1 MAPSFGLPGGD
12 IISALDWI
20 NSIRK
25 AVQDEDGASAQCQR
39 LVQRLHALQI
49 TFQCLECLECL
60 ESNALNQSHID
71 GVQAEADM
79 SLKLLTELLQNG
91 ATSENKLQSVASV
104 GSISQEQK
112 KAPLPITVTEKLSRL
127 QSGISTR
134 IEHLKSLITTGGDQ
148 FT

>member
-1 MAPSFGLPGGD
+1 MAPSFGLSEGD

-20 NSIRK
+20 KSIGK

-39 LVQRLHALQI
+39 LVQHLHALHI
-49 TFQCLECLECL
+49 TFQCLEYL
-60 ESNALNQSHID
+60 ESNALNQNHID
-71 GVQAEADM
+71 VVQAEADM
-79 SLKLLTELLQNG
+79 FLKLLTELLQNG
-91 ATSENKLQSVASV
+91 ATSENNLQSVASV
-104 GSISQEQK
+104 RSISQEQK
-112 KAPLPITVTEKLSRL
+112 KALLPIIVTEKLSRL

>member
-20 NSIRK
+20 KSIGK

-39 LVQRLHALQI
+39 LVQHLHALHI
-49 TFQCLECLECL
+49 TFQCLEYL
-60 ESNALNQSHID
+60 ESNALNQNHID
-71 GVQAEADM
+71 VVQAEADM
-79 SLKLLTELLQNG
+79 FLKLLTELLQNG
-91 ATSENKLQSVASV
+91 ATSENNLQSVASV
-104 GSISQEQK
+104 RSISQEQK
-112 KAPLPITVTEKLSRL
+112 KALLPIIVTEKLSRL